1 MKESSDWITV
11 LSQNALQRMPRR
23 PKSHT
28 GGVACGTLIIY
39 LSVMMTS
46 TYQGTI
52 SPYSPV

>member
-1 MKESSDWITV
+1 MKKSSDWMAV
-11 LSQNALQRMPRR
+11 LSQNALQIMPSR
-23 PKSHT
+23 PKSYT
-28 GGVACGTLIIY
+28 GGAACGTPIIY